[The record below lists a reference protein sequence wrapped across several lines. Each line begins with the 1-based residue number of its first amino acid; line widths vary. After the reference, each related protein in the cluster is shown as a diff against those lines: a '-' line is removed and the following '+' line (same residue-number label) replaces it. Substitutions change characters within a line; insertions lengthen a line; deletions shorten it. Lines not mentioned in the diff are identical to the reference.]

1 LLVSPTL
8 KGIMKLFGASFF
20 VLALT
25 LGAALPAAAVVKDD
39 LPSSPPIT
47 FSDGAVASTLDHCG
61 TSDVCAR
68 IKYKDGTL
76 LTMVSEGAAFCQ
88 PYIVHFVRSTGETTN
103 YEFSRTLN
111 HDEVAHAFGS
121 KCGNNVATQLT
132 MDHGLIH
139 LTIDEYTDGTLRF
152 LFTTAGNES
161 ARKQAE

>member
-1 LLVSPTL
+1 
-8 KGIMKLFGASFF
+8 
-20 VLALT
+20 
-25 LGAALPAAAVVKDD
+25 
-39 LPSSPPIT
+39 
-47 FSDGAVASTLDHCG
+47 
-61 TSDVCAR
+61 
-68 IKYKDGTL
+68 
-76 LTMVSEGAAFCQ
+76 MVSEGAAFCQ
-88 PYIVHFVRSTGETTN
+88 PYIVHFVRSTGDTTN

-152 LFTTAGNES
+152 LFTTAGEA